1 MPYSSLANN
10 MFSYMLTMN
19 EFRSIYPDEHKPSF
33 IKLTTIT
40 MTSKELFKCSKN
52 DIDKIRSCFTA
63 MGSSGITIRKKG
75 SSEQAGIQ
83 WTIKNTAF
91 YNQVTLA
98 YQDVYSKKSIKIF
111 PNGSIQVAG
120 CCDIFDCKRIIK
132 QLSILLGFILKL
144 EPDDNIP
151 SDRFEIQLINTNFS
165 LNYNVNL
172 YEVIRVFSNQ
182 HMFKVTYNP
191 EKYSAAIIK
200 FKPAADMKQ
209 ITVSIFSTGKIIIT
223 GAQTLK
229 EIVFAYN
236 IINHVIFENKDTIK
250 TEKIENS
257 ELFDIF
263 LGYKIP
269 DFVKFLQNKNIHSW
283 KLTRSNNKIQL

>member
-1 MPYSSLANN
+1 MPYSNLANN

-19 EFRSIYPDEHKPSF
+19 ECRDVYPDEHKPSF
-33 IKLTTIT
+33 IKVTTIT
-40 MTSKELFKCSKN
+40 MTSKELFKCSKA
-52 DIDKIRSCFTA
+52 DIVKIRACFTE
-63 MGSSGITIRKKG
+63 MDTITIRKKG
-75 SSEQAGIQ
+75 TTGPGVP
-83 WTIKNTAF
+83 WKMRDTAF

-132 QLSILLGFILKL
+132 QLSILLNFILKL
-144 EPDDNIP
+144 EQEISSDKFNIC
-151 SDRFEIQLINTNFS
+151 LINTNFS

-172 YEVIRVFSNQ
+172 YEVINTFSNQ
-182 HMFKVTYNP
+182 NMFKVTYHP
-191 EKYSAAIIK
+191 ERYSAVIIK

-209 ITVSIFSTGKIIIT
+209 ITTSIFSTGKIIIT

-236 IINHVIFENKDTIK
+236 IINHMIFENKDKIK
-250 TEKIENS
+250 TENTEES
-257 ELFDIF
+257 DLFGIF

-269 DFVKFLQNKNIHSW
+269 DLVNFLQNKNMHSW
-283 KLTRSNNKIQL
+283 KMTRSNNKIKL